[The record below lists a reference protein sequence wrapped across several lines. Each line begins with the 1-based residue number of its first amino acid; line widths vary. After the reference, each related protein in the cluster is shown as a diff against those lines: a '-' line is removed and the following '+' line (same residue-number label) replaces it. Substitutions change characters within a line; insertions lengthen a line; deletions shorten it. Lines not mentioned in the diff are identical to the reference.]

1 MDASFEL
8 NPQREE
14 VGQSTAQR
22 NFSVG
27 FLKGNSLT
35 SPKNVV
41 VLPYAVETLV
51 ENHVPVFTERKLGEK
66 AGFSDLDYADSGAEI
81 EDNAVEICKKVDIL
95 VSLAPFSDEEV
106 DAMKKQQIIISPFSD
121 ADATTRYFEKLK
133 AKGIT
138 ALSFRFVKTE
148 NGNEQLETILHQPE
162 GNIAASAYLS
172 DFLLSLIFPLIL
184 NSNIRYAVQTNPLLL
199 KAIYCYKG
207 ILANKIIGEN
217 LNLPWKDLL
226 LLCWDWN

>member
-8 NPQREE
+8 EPQREE

-27 FLKGNSLT
+27 FLRGNSLT
-35 SPKNVV
+35 SKKNVV

-51 ENHVPVFTERKLGEK
+51 ENHVPVFIERKLGEK

-81 EDNAVEICKKVDIL
+81 EDNAEEICKKVDIL
-95 VSLAPFSDEEV
+95 VSLAPFSNNELC
-106 DAMKKQQIIISPFSD
+106 ASKKQQIIISPFSD
-121 ADATTRYFEKLK
+121 ADAQAEHFEVLK
-133 AKGIT
+133 EKGIT
-138 ALSFRFVKTE
+138 ALSLRFVKEEDGTE
-148 NGNEQLETILHQPE
+148 RLARILQQPE
-162 GNIAASAYLS
+162 GNLAASAYLG

-217 LNLPWKDLL
+217 LQLPWKDLL